1 MLILSTCTAV
11 LLLLALRLN
20 GPLRYA
26 ALLAATPL
34 MLALVGR
41 TLHVELGLSTAT
53 ALCLA
58 VLCILAL
65 IGLPA
70 LAIALVNR
78 KARAAERD
86 REARRAAIR
95 DLLGR

>member
-20 GPLRYA
+20 GPLRYGVLLVA
-26 ALLAATPL
+26 APL

-41 TLHVELGLSTAT
+41 ALHVEFGFSTAA

-58 VLCILAL
+58 LLCLLAL

-78 KARAAERD
+78 KARAAERE
-86 REARRAAIR
+86 REARLAAIR